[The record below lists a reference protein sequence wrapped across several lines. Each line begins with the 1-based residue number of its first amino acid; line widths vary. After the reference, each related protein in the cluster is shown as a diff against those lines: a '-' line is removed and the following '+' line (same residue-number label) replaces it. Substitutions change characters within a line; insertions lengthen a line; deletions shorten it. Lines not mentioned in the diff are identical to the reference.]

1 MTGMEHAIEQAA
13 RVMARAYFG
22 EPVEHDDMECATE
35 WARVL
40 ADAGLLAP
48 APLRE
53 EWSAAFTAVSP
64 DGTRRIERIGTPGSR
79 EHSQETC
86 DDCNADDPEVL
97 FFLVRSH
104 YTDWLP
110 VDRAEGDGR
119 ADQ

>member
-1 MTGMEHAIEQAA
+1 MTGMEHAIEQAEALVCGVFDDAPDEGLNSFDFA
-13 RVMARAYFG
+13 REIVRTL
-22 EPVEHDDMECATE
+22 TE
-35 WARVL
+35 
-40 ADAGLLAP
+40 AGLLAP

-79 EHSQETC
+79 EHAQETC
-86 DDCNADDPEVL
+86 GDCNADDPEVL

-110 VDRAEGDGR
+110 DRAEGDGR
-119 ADQ
+119 GEP